1 MASKKSGRAKCI
13 TPAPVKQAAAM
24 LVDVRGTGPF
34 KSIIHVDSSTPAA
47 WDTAGMRRQ
56 RSRLVLTGSL
66 GALAAGGLLL
76 GACGGSDDDSERGE
90 EVPAVSAAR
99 ERPPLT
105 VSSTWHWQLQGDLDT
120 SVDADVY
127 DIDLFRTSSED
138 IAGLQA
144 DGRIVVCYF
153 SAGSYEG
160 WRPDADRFADPD
172 LGTTL
177 DGFEDERWLDV
188 RSDTV
193 RAVVEGRLDRAVAAG
208 CDGVEP
214 DNVDGDT
221 NDTGFDLTASDS
233 LDFNRFI
240 AHNARARGLLV
251 GLKNADRHVLE
262 LVDAFDF
269 AVNEQC
275 HEFDECDAFDP
286 FVAQDKPVFNAE
298 YAQEYVD
305 DPAAIC
311 ADALERDFRT
321 LVLPLDLDGS
331 FRISCD

>member
-1 MASKKSGRAKCI
+1 
-13 TPAPVKQAAAM
+13 
-24 LVDVRGTGPF
+24 
-34 KSIIHVDSSTPAA
+34 
-47 WDTAGMRRQ
+47 MRRQ
-56 RSRLVLTGSL
+56 RSRTVLAPPL
-66 GALAAGGLLL
+66 GVLAAAGLLL
-76 GACGGSDDDSERGE
+76 GACGERDGDGAGSDEEVAVTSVPRESVPREWPRGSGPSER
-90 EVPAVSAAR
+90 PL
-99 ERPPLT
+99 LT
-105 VSSTWHWQLQGDLDT
+105 VSSTWQWQLQGDLDT

-127 DIDLFRTSSED
+127 DIDLFETSADD

-160 WRPDADRFADPD
+160 WRPDADRFRDRD
-172 LGTTL
+172 LGETL

-193 RAVVEGRLDRAVAAG
+193 RAVIEGRLDLAVAAG

-214 DNVDGDT
+214 DNVDGAT
-221 NDTGFDLTASDS
+221 NDTGFDLTAADS
-233 LDFNRFI
+233 LEFNRFI
-240 AHNARARGLLV
+240 ARNARARGLLV

-262 LVDAFDF
+262 LVDEFDF

-286 FVAQDKPVFNAE
+286 FVARGKPVFNAE

-305 DPAAIC
+305 DPAPIC
-311 ADALERDFRT
+311 ADARRRDFRT